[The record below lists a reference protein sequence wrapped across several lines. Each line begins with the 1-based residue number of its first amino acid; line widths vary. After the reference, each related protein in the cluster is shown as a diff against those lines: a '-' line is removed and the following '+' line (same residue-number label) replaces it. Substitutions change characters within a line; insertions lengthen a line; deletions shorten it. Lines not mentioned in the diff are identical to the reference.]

1 MGKGK
6 GSFIRLSCRL
16 KKNLIFIEFLNINLI
31 ILKRINYFF
40 NKKNNLNTKLIKKF
54 NLNFFYKNNNLC
66 YYNLYKQF

>member
-6 GSFIRLSCRL
+6 GSFLRLSCRL

-31 ILKRINYFF
+31 ILNKINHFF
-40 NKKNNLNTKLIKKF
+40 KKKNNLNTKLVKKH
-54 NLNFFYKNNNLC
+54 NIDIFYKNNNIC